1 MLSIEPGVLYVV
13 ATPIG
18 NLGDCSARQGEVL
31 AGVARIAAED
41 TRRTGTLLAH
51 LGLRTPLVSLNEH
64 NEQQRVP
71 ELIAGLERGEAL
83 ALVSDA
89 GTPLI
94 SDPGYR
100 LVGAAHAQGL
110 RVVPVPGPSSVTAA
124 LSVAGLATDRF
135 CFEGFLPAR
144 AAARRRRLEALG
156 AEPRTLVFLESPHR
170 LAACL
175 ADLAQ
180 FFGAERPATLARELT
195 KLHETVRRA
204 SLGELAGWVA
214 SDPEQSL
221 GEMVLVVA
229 GAPQSTMAADDA
241 EADRLLGVLLEELPL
256 KRAAAVAARLLPL
269 GRNALY
275 QRALALRDATED

>member
-180 FFGAERPATLARELT
+180 VFGAERPATLARELT

-275 QRALALRDATED
+275 QRALALRDAGGD